1 VVNLE
6 ERQRQVVSSAR
17 LPAAARL
24 FFSPKNSDRFT
35 QIKLYLRSTL
45 VMQGMHVED
54 IQKDK
59 MRLLGW
65 TLALMV
71 MGLACLFI
79 VVMVELS

>member
-1 VVNLE
+1 
-6 ERQRQVVSSAR
+6 
-17 LPAAARL
+17 
-24 FFSPKNSDRFT
+24 
-35 QIKLYLRSTL
+35 
-45 VMQGMHVED
+45 MED

-59 MRLLGW
+59 TRLLGW